1 MLPAVILA
9 AGESRRMGS
18 PKALLP
24 DPDGR
29 PFVTRIIRTLQEAG
43 LTDVVVV
50 TGTQHD
56 AIDAAVAADG
66 LYGGVRIVR
75 NKEPGRGQLSS
86 IWTALDACPSEA
98 EGLLMTLVD
107 VPMVATATVRAVVDA
122 WRQTRAP
129 VVRPIVA
136 GRRGH
141 PVLFDRR
148 LFDELRAAPLD
159 SGARVVVRAHW
170 GESVDVPVDDPGS
183 LVDVDT
189 PADYARL
196 REA

>member
-24 DPDGR
+24 DLDGR
-29 PFVTRIIRTLQEAG
+29 PFVTRIVRTLHEAG
-43 LTDVVVV
+43 LTDVVIV

-66 LYGGVRIVR
+66 LYSGVRIVR
-75 NKEPGRGQLSS
+75 NEEPARGQLSS
-86 IWTALDACPSEA
+86 IWTALDSCPPEA

-107 VPMVATATVRAVVDA
+107 VPMVAAATVRAVVDA
-122 WRQTRAP
+122 WRNTRAP

>member
-1 MLPAVILA
+1 
-9 AGESRRMGS
+9 MGS

-66 LYGGVRIVR
+66 PYGGVRIVR
-75 NKEPGRGQLSS
+75 NEEPGRGQLSS